1 MVVMWIRFGENENED
16 EGEKNKGERK
26 FQRTKA
32 NEVGPRFATLGVSL
46 IQAVCRLLFC
56 IDPDPLLC
64 SKTFQD
70 P

>member
-1 MVVMWIRFGENENED
+1 MVVIWIRFGENEHED

-26 FQRTKA
+26 FQRT
-32 NEVGPRFATLGVSL
+32 NEVGPRFASLGVSL
-46 IQAVCRLLFC
+46 IQAVCRLLSY

-64 SKTFQD
+64 SQTFQD